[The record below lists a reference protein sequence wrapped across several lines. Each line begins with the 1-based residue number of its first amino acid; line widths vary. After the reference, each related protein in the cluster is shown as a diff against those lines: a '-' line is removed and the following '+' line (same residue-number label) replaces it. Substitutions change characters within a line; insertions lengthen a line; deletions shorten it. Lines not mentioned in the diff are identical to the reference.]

1 MTPRVAR
8 RDRVDFGGLPYPR
21 ERRLRRRRGE
31 FCRGPGAERTAWLV
45 LVPSRLVW
53 LRDSVTAT
61 ALVQIAGAVRASL
74 AAAPFLAL
82 TRTSSQLRISRP
94 VAYDVAGP
102 LGDVS
107 DMQKDV
113 AGTTPAGFVS
123 AILQKVMPSI
133 YAATAPILREER

>member
-1 MTPRVAR
+1 VAGLGSVAIGVAAR
-8 RDRVDFGGLPYPR
+8 QRNRDGSGANS
-21 ERRLRRRRGE
+21 RRR
-31 FCRGPGAERTAWLV
+31 
-45 LVPSRLVW
+45 
-53 LRDSVTAT
+53 